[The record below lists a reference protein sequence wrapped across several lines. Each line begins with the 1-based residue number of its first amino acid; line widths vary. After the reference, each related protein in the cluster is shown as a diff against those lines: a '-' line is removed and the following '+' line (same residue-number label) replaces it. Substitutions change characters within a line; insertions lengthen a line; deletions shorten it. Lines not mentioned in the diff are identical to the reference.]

1 MFINTARTSI
11 RPFVPD
17 DQDNLAILCNSP
29 EAMRYIPP
37 HFGVESRK
45 QVKDR
50 LNNYIRHHEDYG
62 ISFGIVSDHNGKF
75 LGRAGFYFVPE
86 VNLYEIGY
94 SLLPEYWGKGYAT
107 ELVKALLEYSFNVLN
122 LDAVCARTIIDN
134 YRSANVL
141 EKTGFTYLGER
152 AFSIRGHIY
161 LWNYYEKQNED
172 ALVPSL
178 LTESGIDEWDIL
190 SF

>member
-1 MFINTARTSI
+1 MFINTTRTII
-11 RPFVPD
+11 RPFIPE
-17 DQDNLAILCNSP
+17 DQDNLALLCGSY

-37 HFGVESRK
+37 HFGIESGK
-45 QVKDR
+45 QIKER
-50 LNNYIRHHEDYG
+50 LNNYIRHHEEYG
-62 ISFGIVSDHNGKF
+62 ISFGIVYDHKGNF

-94 SLLPEYWGKGYAT
+94 SLLPEYWGRGYAT
-107 ELVKALLEYSFNVLN
+107 ELVKALLDYAFNILN

-141 EKTGFTYLGER
+141 DKTGFTYLGER
-152 AFSIRGHIY
+152 AFSIREKVF

-172 ALVPSL
+172 ILNAAVLNEYS
-178 LTESGIDEWDIL
+178 IDDWDIQ

>member
-1 MFINTARTSI
+1 MFIHTARTSI
-11 RPFVPD
+11 RPFIPD
-17 DQDNLAILCNSP
+17 DQAKLALLCSSY

-37 HFGVESRK
+37 HFDVESNK
-45 QVKDR
+45 QIKER
-50 LNNYIRHHEDYG
+50 LNNYIKHHEDYG
-62 ISFGIVSDHNGKF
+62 ISFGIVSNRYGSF

-107 ELVKALLEYSFNVLN
+107 ELVKGLLDYAFNTLN

-152 AFSIRGHIY
+152 AFSIRGQVF
-161 LWNYYEKQNED
+161 LWNYYEKHNED
-172 ALVPSL
+172 ALVPAL
-178 LTESGIDEWDIL
+178 LNESNIDDWDIL